1 MRWQVNSSP
10 CHCVESFEK
19 WFRLK
24 PYDRVGAS
32 PGAARPVGGLLRRW
46 VCTAQ
51 TGVRG
56 GATHRKAAGCWEMC
70 WNKSDLLLLTRWC
83 HTKHQSSRRVHAS
96 ANWSCFFGCAPWG
109 ILVSGRS
116 QSFCLIRAIFPFKI
130 KIRTE
135 MCPRDIWMCKFIKK
149 KTDLFDFVFGG

>member
-1 MRWQVNSSP
+1 MRWWANSSP

-19 WFRLK
+19 WFWLK

-32 PGAARPVGGLLRRW
+32 PGAARPVGRGVLRCW
-46 VCTAQ
+46 VYTVQ

-56 GATHRKAAGCWEMC
+56 EATHKKAAGCWEMC
-70 WNKSDLLLLTRWC
+70 WNKSDLLLLTCWC

-96 ANWSCFFGCAPWG
+96 AIWVVFWLDAMRD
-109 ILVSGRS
+109 IS
-116 QSFCLIRAIFPFKI
+116 QWEIIKFCLIRAFFPFKI

-135 MCPRDIWMCKFIKK
+135 MCPRDIWMCKFI
-149 KTDLFDFVFGG
+149 